1 MVYADFD
8 IEYFL
13 INEWNGIYEWE
24 IGVYFYIIFTT
35 YIYMGMNVRVFIYG
49 SVCYTYEQL

>member
-1 MVYADFD
+1 MAYSLVHADFD

-24 IGVYFYIIFTT
+24 IGVYLLYFEFECTRY
-35 YIYMGMNVRVFIYG
+35 
-49 SVCYTYEQL
+49 L